1 MEQLGINPDEIIDEE
16 ERRQPYSFVSKN
28 SLLTNK
34 CRLARKHKYLNK
46 KLVVDGSI
54 SSMYMAAYMQLR

>member
-1 MEQLGINPDEIIDEE
+1 MKQLGINPDEIIDEGE
-16 ERRQPYSFVSKN
+16 DNHIHFVNKN

-34 CRLARKHKYLNK
+34 CRLARSTNISK

-54 SSMYMAAYMQLR
+54 SSMDMGAYMQLQ